1 MLPTGEQHRLTF
13 RGSFGDSHAVVAD
26 LAAGLRELQ
35 VGGEHL
41 VQRYPDGG
49 IAPSAAGLVLV
60 PWPNR
65 IAGAVWSHDGVDHE
79 LDVTDLANG
88 NASHGLLRNT
98 AYRATD
104 RDENAVTLAASIH
117 PQHGYPFFLLTSVRY
132 ELGDDGLTVTHGI
145 VNAGDAP
152 APVAI
157 GAHPF
162 LRAGSTP
169 VEDLTLTIVAERRYT
184 TDDRNIPTGTEAVA
198 GTLDDLSQGRRVG
211 DLDIDTAFTG
221 LPLADGRY
229 RHRLS
234 APDGVVTELWAEEDF
249 AWVQAFTKPGF
260 PGADGPELAV
270 AVEPMTAPAN
280 AFNTGEGVRWLA
292 PGEEWLV
299 SWGIRRV
306 S

>member
-1 MLPTGEQHRLTF
+1 MLPTGEQHRLTH

-65 IAGAVWSHDGVDHE
+65 IAGAVWSHDGVDYE
-79 LDVTDLANG
+79 LDVTDLASG

-104 RDENAVTLAASIH
+104 REEHAVTLAAAVH
-117 PQHGYPFFLLTSVRY
+117 PQHGYPFLLQTSVRY
-132 ELGDDGLTVTHGI
+132 ELVDDGLTVTHGI
-145 VNAGDAP
+145 VNAGDGR

-162 LRAGSTP
+162 LRAGDTR
-169 VEDLTLTIVAERRYT
+169 VDDLTLTIDAERRYL
-184 TDDRNIPTGTEAVA
+184 TDERNIPTGTQAVA
-198 GTLDDLSQGRRVG
+198 GTPDDLSEGRRVG
-211 DLDIDTAFTG
+211 DLAIDTAFTG
-221 LPLADGRY
+221 LPLVDGRR
-229 RHRLS
+229 RHRLA
-234 APDGVVTELWAEEDF
+234 APDGVVTELWADEEF
-249 AWVQAFTKPGF
+249 AWVQAFTKAGF
-260 PGADGPELAV
+260 PGPDGAELAV
-270 AVEPMTAPAN
+270 AIEPMTAPAD
-280 AFNTGEGVRWLA
+280 AFNSGEGVRWLE